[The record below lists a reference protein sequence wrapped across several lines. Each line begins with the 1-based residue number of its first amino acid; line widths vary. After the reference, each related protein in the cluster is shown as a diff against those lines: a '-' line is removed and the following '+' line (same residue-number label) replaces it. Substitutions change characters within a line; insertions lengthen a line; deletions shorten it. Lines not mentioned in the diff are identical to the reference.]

1 MRPDD
6 QQGAVA
12 AEYIHTNYRLEKIAV
27 LDDKSTAGRG
37 IVDVVE
43 ARLHRLGR
51 QVSRQSYVAG
61 ERGFRALLSRMKK
74 DRLRV
79 AYIGGYHTEVGLL
92 VRQAA
97 EAKADLTVMA
107 NDPLMTSEFW
117 AITGS
122 AGNGT
127 LFTFMPNPAGNAN
140 AASAVAGL
148 KASGLP
154 GEGYT
159 LYACAAVQA
168 WAEAVNRSGS
178 FNADRVASALR
189 SRPIDRFD
197 KRRDNSA
204 SGFLVYRWRDGHV
217 ERVKKY

>member
-1 MRPDD
+1 MLPVK
-6 QQGAVA
+6 GASEPCSQEWRRTGCASPISA
-12 AEYIHTNYRLEKIAV
+12 ATTP
-27 LDDKSTAGRG
+27 KSDCWYA
-37 IVDVVE
+37 
-43 ARLHRLGR
+43 
-51 QVSRQSYVAG
+51 
-61 ERGFRALLSRMKK
+61 
-74 DRLRV
+74 
-79 AYIGGYHTEVGLL
+79 
-92 VRQAA
+92 QAA

>member
-1 MRPDD
+1 M
-6 QQGAVA
+6 
-12 AEYIHTNYRLEKIAV
+12 
-27 LDDKSTAGRG
+27 LDDKRTAGRG

-61 ERGFRALLSRMKK
+61 ERGFRALLSRMEK

-197 KRRDNSA
+197 KKEGQLGFWIFGLSLARRSCRA
-204 SGFLVYRWRDGHV
+204 CQEVLIFMQRSIPHA
-217 ERVKKY
+217 KYLE